1 MGLSAE
7 DAYEPI
13 DVTTADGMIRVV
25 TLPPA
30 PVEAPVVLPRRHSAL
45 CRQSARHDRHSP
57 GADVAAAY
65 FGAQVDAILRLKHA
79 CAPLLKRL
87 LQKREQGQREQEQ
100 RAAVEREAMEEVG
113 TREYPC
119 VTVSTRVTLAAV
131 WGPTEAGPPCWPRA
145 FCARAACV
153 RVRASCWRG
162 GGPMLH
168 ASTHSES
175 AARRVQ
181 LEAQRHAEEAHAMAT
196 ERQRQR
202 NRREAEQRRAA
213 LDEARRIRAEN
224 CEHPGAQPPYDALTH
239 ARTRR
244 A

>member
-1 MGLSAE
+1 M
-7 DAYEPI
+7 
-13 DVTTADGMIRVV
+13 
-25 TLPPA
+25 
-30 PVEAPVVLPRRHSAL
+30 
-45 CRQSARHDRHSP
+45 
-57 GADVAAAY
+57 
-65 FGAQVDAILRLKHA
+65 
-79 CAPLLKRL
+79 
-87 LQKREQGQREQEQ
+87 
-100 RAAVEREAMEEVG
+100 
-113 TREYPC
+113 
-119 VTVSTRVTLAAV
+119 LAARV
-131 WGPTEAGPPCWPRA
+131 LCARCV
-145 FCARAACV
+145 CARACV
-153 RVRASCWRG
+153 MLEGRRAHAARVNS
-162 GGPMLH
+162 
-168 ASTHSES
+168 SES